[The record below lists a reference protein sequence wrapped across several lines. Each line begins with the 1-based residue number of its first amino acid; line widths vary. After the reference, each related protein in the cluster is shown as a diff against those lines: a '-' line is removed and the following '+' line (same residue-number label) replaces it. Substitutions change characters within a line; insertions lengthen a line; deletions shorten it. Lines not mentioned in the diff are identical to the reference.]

1 MSIENF
7 YEVLDNS
14 IFELQRAAEYLS
26 NNNED
31 DFDNACVYVEGVIHQ
46 LKGLYEEMDDYEFGI
61 DEAVKR
67 KKKPELPNTGLSPVL
82 PDAAKGIEDF
92 NNSIGDVDC
101 GGMAEALKTIDRET
115 YRQTGKYLGLEESFY
130 HLESTMSNKQKKD
143 LKKLITSKSSVKRIC
158 ESIEKLAREQME
170 IEENLDWDRADDFE
184 HAIYNAII
192 GVIADFRWDGLSV
205 GDVQKAVEGFMY
217 HFQYDELSLQLEEE

>member
-1 MSIENF
+1 MSVKDFSNQIEN
-7 YEVLDNS
+7 S
-14 IFELQRAAEYLS
+14 IYGLQQAAAHLS
-26 NNNED
+26 HSTEASFD
-31 DFDNACVYVEGVIHQ
+31 DACIYVESVLHR
-46 LKGLYEEMDDYEFGI
+46 LKELYEEMYNYEFGI

-67 KKKPELPNTGLSPVL
+67 KKKPELPNTGLNPVL

-101 GGMAEALKTIDRET
+101 SGMAEALKTIDRET

-130 HLESTMSNKQKKD
+130 HLEPTMSNKQKKD
-143 LKKLITSKSSVKRIC
+143 LKKLITSRSSVKRIC

-170 IEENLDWDRADDFE
+170 IEESLDWDRADDFE
-184 HAIYNAII
+184 HAVYNAII
-192 GVIADFRWDGLSV
+192 GVITDFRWDGLSV

-217 HFQYDELSLQLEEE
+217 HFQDDELSLQLEEE